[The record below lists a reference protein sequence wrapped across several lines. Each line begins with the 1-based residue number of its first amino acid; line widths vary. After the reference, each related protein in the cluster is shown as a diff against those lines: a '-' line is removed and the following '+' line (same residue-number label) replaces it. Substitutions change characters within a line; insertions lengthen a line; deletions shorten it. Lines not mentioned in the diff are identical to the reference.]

1 MTNFDKIK
9 SLNIDQFAEWLDS
22 NGMWDNSPWSK
33 WFDEE
38 YCKKCE
44 SVKAMV
50 QNFGFERECKF
61 AWCELEHKCKFFQ
74 SLPEEPS
81 PKDVIKLWL
90 EAEAE
95 DEEV

>member
-22 NGMWDNSPWSK
+22 NGMWDNSPWSQ
-33 WFDEE
+33 WFDER
-38 YCKKCE
+38 YCKQCE
-44 SVKAMV
+44 SVKAIV
-50 QNFGFERECKF
+50 QNFGSERECEF